1 VTSKKKHD
9 FDICEWE
16 QSDPHEVRA
25 ACVWKIE
32 AYRIALFLAGIGW
45 RDVTKLS
52 EDSRTRSLSNQRHRA
67 PGSIS
72 ANLEGGEV
80 FRSGLQLDTWQ
91 GAYFLLPPRA
101 LTLRIVFL

>member
-1 VTSKKKHD
+1 MGDEQKKHD

-25 ACVWKIE
+25 DCVWKIE

-67 PGSIS
+67 PSSIS

-80 FRSGLQLDTWQ
+80 FRSGCSWTR
-91 GAYFLLPPRA
+91 GKGHIFYFR
-101 LTLRIVFL
+101 RGH